1 MKGLII
7 IVIFDTNTPNR
18 YTIIM
23 ADDRWSK
30 FKVTADVDTDVR
42 SMYEVWAT
50 SEGLETWFLRKAD
63 FFAIA
68 GRQREPQEFIKKE
81 DTYTWH
87 WHGFD
92 DSIVENGQVLEANGA
107 DFIKFTFTGGSIVS
121 VSITAK
127 LGVVIVELVQE
138 NIPEEADPEK
148 NLYVQCQLGWTF
160 YLANLKSVLEGG
172 KDLRNKRKDLFSSF
186 K

>member
-1 MKGLII
+1 MLFLIQ
-7 IVIFDTNTPNR
+7 TPR
-18 YTIIM
+18 TYIQFIM

-30 FKVTADVDTDVR
+30 FKVTADVDIDVR
-42 SMYEVWAT
+42 SMYEAWAT
-50 SEGLETWFLRKAD
+50 PEGLETWFLRKAD

-92 DSIVENGQVLEANGA
+92 DTIVENGQVLEANGA
-107 DFIKFTFTGGSIVS
+107 DFVKFTFTGGTIVS
-121 VSITAK
+121 VSITCK
-127 LGVVIVELVQE
+127 LGVVVVELVQE